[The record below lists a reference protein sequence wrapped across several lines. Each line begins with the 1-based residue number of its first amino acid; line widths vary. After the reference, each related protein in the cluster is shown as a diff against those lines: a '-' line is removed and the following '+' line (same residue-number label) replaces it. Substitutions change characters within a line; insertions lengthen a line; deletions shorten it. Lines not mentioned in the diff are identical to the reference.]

1 MTYEQQLTQTYAA
14 VRNRLRMNVKPVN
27 VRAPV
32 RTEPPAIT
40 GPKLMKSQGRAT
52 WVQILNEVAI
62 KHNIDAE
69 RIAGSRGTPDVSLAR
84 QEAFWRMSRAG
95 MSYSEIGLKMNRDR
109 STVLY
114 GVEQHQDRIAG

>member
-1 MTYEQQLTQTYAA
+1 MNTEQSLIAHYAA
-14 VRNRLRMNVKPVN
+14 VRNRLRLNVRPVN
-27 VRAPV
+27 VRASV
-32 RTEPPAIT
+32 RPEPPAIT

-69 RIAGSRGTPDVSLAR
+69 RIAGSRGTPDVILAR

-95 MSYSEIGLKMNRDR
+95 MSFSEIGRKMNRDP